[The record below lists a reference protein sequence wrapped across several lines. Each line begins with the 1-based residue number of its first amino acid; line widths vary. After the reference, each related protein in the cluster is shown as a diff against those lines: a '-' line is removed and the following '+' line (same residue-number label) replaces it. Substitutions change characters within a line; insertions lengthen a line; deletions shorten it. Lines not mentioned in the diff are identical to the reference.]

1 LPGIRHSSTTEGR
14 RTEGEGKWG
23 QSCLKSMMAEKSRRG
38 RPPHDDVLTPAE
50 WRIVHAVKHGLS
62 NREIARRRG
71 ISLDAVKYHVANA
84 TAKLGV
90 AGRQGLKQWHRAP
103 RGSALKEANMKE
115 SVTLGALGQ
124 IARTV
129 RDIKQSEAWYRD
141 VLGLPHLY
149 TFGNLA
155 FFDCGGTRLML
166 SQESKA
172 PAAESML
179 YWRVGD
185 IVAAHAA
192 LKSRGIEFM
201 NAPHMIHKH
210 ADGVEEWLAAFKDI
224 EGRALAL
231 ISQVAPR

>member
-1 LPGIRHSSTTEGR
+1 
-14 RTEGEGKWG
+14 
-23 QSCLKSMMAEKSRRG
+23 MMAEKSRRG

-71 ISLDAVKYHVANA
+71 ISLDAVKYHVSNA
-84 TAKLGV
+84 VQKLGV
-90 AGRQGLKQWHRAP
+90 ASRNDLKQWHRAP
-103 RGSALKEANMKE
+103 RGSALKEKAMDGSAK
-115 SVTLGALGQ
+115 LGTLGQ

-129 RDIKQSEAWYRD
+129 RDIKQSETWYRD

-172 PAAESML
+172 PAAESVL
-179 YWRVGD
+179 YWRVAD

-192 LKSRGIEFM
+192 LKGRGVEFI

-224 EGRALAL
+224 EGRPLAL
-231 ISQVAPR
+231 ISQVAP